1 MLNNGRAGR
10 RVPTDSDRAAACTSS
25 LSCEGARRIALTA
38 AMLRAVL
45 NEKRSRVNIMSLAAA
60 DRPGNKQTR
69 TARREISHR
78 RHSIPPYGRSTDQHV
93 GRPRVSRMT
102 WRAALPV
109 WTAAKPFT
117 LLGTCETVNLERR
130 GGREVSERR

>member
-78 RHSIPPYGRSTDQHV
+78 RHSSIRSQYGSTCRATTGIQDDV
-93 GRPRVSRMT
+93 ASRTAPARVDSSK
-102 WRAALPV
+102 AIHIAGDV
-109 WTAAKPFT
+109 
-117 LLGTCETVNLERR
+117 
-130 GGREVSERR
+130 